1 MVVIADTSPLNY
13 LILIETVD
21 VLPKLY
27 QRLLIPDVVLRELQ
41 HSDTPRH
48 STELVIDSRL
58 AELDAGESVAIAL
71 AEAHRPNALLLMD
84 DFKGRDEAERRQIP
98 TVGTLGIFARRGGA
112 RIYGSAGGL
121 CPPSSN
127 HVPRATR
134 TDGGPV
140 GEKSI
145 AVNRFWSSLRSASR
159 YTGHSCEFALRRRRR
174 AICTSAVPAP
184 SYSTG
189 CTPGGMAEL

>member
-41 HSDTPRH
+41 HSDTPRAVADWAARLPSWIEIAH
-48 STELVIDSRL
+48 STELAIDSRL

-98 TVGTLGIFARRGGA
+98 TVGTLAF
-112 RIYGSAGGL
+112 
-121 CPPSSN
+121 
-127 HVPRATR
+127 
-134 TDGGPV
+134 
-140 GEKSI
+140 
-145 AVNRFWSSLRSASR
+145 
-159 YTGHSCEFALRRRRR
+159 CETRRRSDIRICRR
-174 AICTSAVPAP
+174 PLPAFVKPHSARHPD
-184 SYSTG
+184 
-189 CTPGGMAEL
+189 

>member
-41 HSDTPRH
+41 HSDTPRAVADWAARLPSWIEIAH
-48 STELVIDSRL
+48 STELAIDSRL

-84 DFKGRDEAERRQIP
+84 DFKGRDAAERRQIP
-98 TVGTLGIFARRGGA
+98 TVGTLGILRDAAALGYTDLPAAFARLRQTTFRA
-112 RIYGSAGGL
+112 PPGL
-121 CPPSSN
+121 ME
-127 HVPRATR
+127 ALL
-134 TDGGPV
+134 
-140 GEKSI
+140 EKSQ
-145 AVNRFWSSLRSASR
+145 LR
-159 YTGHSCEFALRRRRR
+159 
-174 AICTSAVPAP
+174 
-184 SYSTG
+184 
-189 CTPGGMAEL
+189 